1 MNASQDPRGR
11 RKRKPAKPR
20 VEKSRVEEQALT
32 DQPLQPP
39 LMTLARRDWDLDDV
53 CERIAAGESYREIAA
68 EYGKTHGALSLW
80 LAAEPNRSA
89 RAREAAGMAARFWDE
104 EAEAGIR
111 AATDVLTLGKA
122 RELAQHLRWRA
133 SKLSTAYAD
142 RSKVEVGGALGVFD
156 AGQALTTEQ
165 LQRVAQAVLEGL
177 PQNSMPHDGESGDG
191 E

>member
-1 MNASQDPRGR
+1 MNASQDPRGKR
-11 RKRKPAKPR
+11 RRKPAKPLPQD
-20 VEKSRVEEQALT
+20 QAPAALV
-32 DQPLQPP
+32 
-39 LMTLARRDWDLDDV
+39 RRDWDLDDV
-53 CERIAAGESYREIAA
+53 CERIAAGETYTAIAA
-68 EYGKTHGALSLW
+68 EYGKTQGALSLW
-80 LAAEPNRSA
+80 LAAEANRSA
-89 RAREAAGMAARFWDE
+89 RAREAAGLAARFWDE

-156 AGQALTTEQ
+156 ATQALTPEQ

-177 PQNSMPHDGESGDG
+177 PHDGASGGGGG